1 MATFARVATF
11 ARTWRLKATNPIRKF
26 FSVDVLFP
34 FGFPWPTAAYLTLYV
49 ATLTLHM
56 LLMHYVLAGSAW
68 VAWDSIAW
76 AFKSKYA
83 TPSATTILLQDWLPF
98 ALGGAITAGV
108 APLLFVQI
116 LYQREFYTAN
126 LLLFHRWMSI
136 LPILIV
142 AFYLLYL
149 QKSHWLNQRLP
160 ALKPWLWMMI
170 VLCFLFVGY
179 SWTENHLLSLQ
190 RQEVWTKFFADREIF
205 FARMEIPLRLM
216 VWISGAFSTMCLI
229 LTWQYDV
236 QSSGESSE
244 DPVVA
249 NNLKASEPRHLARVA
264 LISILMTVVFSV
276 GYYITLAEDTRAVLV
291 GGLALP
297 YLILTCV
304 GWGLQWWGW
313 WSVSRRTAISRSLL
327 VTLAIAVVTTTVSMN
342 VLRESIRLAQVDIAA
357 LIPRHAAAA
366 SVGGFGVFVFFLV
379 FNALVIIW
387 LLRTVASQSAEKHS

>member
-1 MATFARVATF
+1 MEIISDQPDPKV
-11 ARTWRLKATNPIRKF
+11 

-34 FGFPWPTAAYLTLYV
+34 FGFPWPTATYLTLYV

-68 VAWDSIAW
+68 VAWDSISW
-76 AFKSKYA
+76 AFKSKSA
-83 TPSATTILLQDWLPF
+83 TPSAITSRLQDWLPF

-149 QKSHWLNQRLP
+149 QKSQWLNQRLP
-160 ALKPWLWMMI
+160 ALKPWLWVMI
-170 VLCFLFVGY
+170 VFCFLFVGY

-190 RQEVWTKFFADREIF
+190 RQEVWTNFFADREIV
-205 FARMEIPLRLM
+205 FARMEIPLRLL

-229 LTWQYDV
+229 LTWQYDF
-236 QSSGESSE
+236 QRSGESSA
-244 DPVVA
+244 DSVVA
-249 NNLKASEPRHLARVA
+249 NRLKLSEPRHLARVA
-264 LISILMTVVFSV
+264 LISILMTVLFSV
-276 GYYITLAEDTRAVLV
+276 GYYITLAEDTRTVLV
-291 GGLALP
+291 GALALP
-297 YLILTCV
+297 YLILAFV
-304 GWGLQWWGW
+304 GWCVQWWGW
-313 WSVSRRTAISRSLL
+313 WNVSRRTAIPRSLL
-327 VTLAIAVVTTTVSMN
+327 VTLTIAVVTTTVSLN

-357 LIPRHAAAA
+357 LIPRHTAAA
-366 SVGGFGVFVFFLV
+366 SVGGVGVFVFFLV
-379 FNALVIIW
+379 FNTLVIIW
-387 LLRTVASQSAEKHS
+387 LLRAVASHSTEKHR